1 MDAHSTYAPGYI
13 QTVVRVFDERPE
25 VVAVGGAMTA
35 SARAPGGGAIASVL
49 SRFIGMG
56 DARHRVGG
64 AGGPVDDAFSPAYRR
79 SALLAAGGFD
89 ERFLANEDFELDARL
104 RAGGGIVWLEP
115 AARSSWRVREP
126 PGALAR
132 QMFRYGSYKARTLLV
147 HPESLRLRQLAPPGL
162 IVWWAATAVR
172 DRRLAGVLGGL
183 YVLAAGGAGA
193 TEAHTDGTSPG
204 RAAAAVPIVQLFW
217 EASLLSGLILHRA
230 ARADS

>member
-1 MDAHSTYAPGYI
+1 MTSIG
-13 QTVVRVFDERPE
+13 E
-25 VVAVGGAMTA
+25 GAW
-35 SARAPGGGAIASVL
+35 GGAIASVL
-49 SRFIGMG
+49 SRPIGMG

-64 AGGPVDDAFSPAYRR
+64 AGGPVDDAFPPAYRR

-89 ERFLANEDFELDARL
+89 ERFLANEDFELDGRL

-115 AARSSWRVREP
+115 ARSTWRVREP

-147 HPESLRLRQLAPPGL
+147 HPETLRLRQLAPPGL
-162 IVWWAATAVR
+162 IVWWATTAVR

-183 YVLAAGGAGA
+183 YVLAAGGAGSHRGPHRRYVPVA
-193 TEAHTDGTSPG
+193 RRSGGADRALVLGG
-204 RAAAAVPIVQLFW
+204 RC
-217 EASLLSGLILHRA
+217 GLILHRA